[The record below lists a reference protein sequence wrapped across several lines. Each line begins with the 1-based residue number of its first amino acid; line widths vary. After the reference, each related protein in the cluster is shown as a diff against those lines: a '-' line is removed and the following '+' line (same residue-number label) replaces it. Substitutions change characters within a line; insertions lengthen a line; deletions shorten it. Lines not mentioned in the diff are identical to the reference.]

1 MNKIP
6 IMKTKIV
13 YVLISSEND
22 LYLEQAWLSLY
33 SLRLHNPTTHVSVL
47 VDESTQ
53 SSLVGK
59 REGFKKL
66 PTEIIVIDTPKD
78 YTPVQRSRYIKT
90 TARKYISGDFLFID
104 TDTIIT
110 DRLDELDSLE
120 IEIGAVPEFH
130 VDLQHYPG
138 VKGLH
143 KVANKLGWKYDD
155 NDKYNFNSG
164 TIYTKDTEK
173 AHHLY
178 DTWFQCWQ
186 KYLSTIGSH
195 HDQPALAMADHIL
208 EHPIKSISGI
218 WNCQILE
225 RGIYYLPNAK
235 IIHYFGTS
243 RQKNKE
249 DYIYAFEGN
258 EILLEVKETGG
269 ISPQIHNLL
278 SDAKRICNPKTQIV
292 AGGETELL
300 YTQTYRVI
308 KNLYKKHRKLFNV
321 LNTVVALLGKIKSGF

>member
-120 IEIGAVPEFH
+120 IEITSPINEALPT
-130 VDLQHYPG
+130 Y
-138 VKGLH
+138 
-143 KVANKLGWKYDD
+143 
-155 NDKYNFNSG
+155 
-164 TIYTKDTEK
+164 TISNIEKDTVSF
-173 AHHLY
+173 
-178 DTWFQCWQ
+178 TF
-186 KYLSTIGSH
+186 T
-195 HDQPALAMADHIL
+195 
-208 EHPIKSISGI
+208 
-218 WNCQILE
+218 
-225 RGIYYLPNAK
+225 
-235 IIHYFGTS
+235 
-243 RQKNKE
+243 
-249 DYIYAFEGN
+249 
-258 EILLEVKETGG
+258 TGPL
-269 ISPQIHNLL
+269 I
-278 SDAKRICNPKTQIV
+278 
-292 AGGETELL
+292 E
-300 YTQTYRVI
+300 
-308 KNLYKKHRKLFNV
+308 
-321 LNTVVALLGKIKSGF
+321 